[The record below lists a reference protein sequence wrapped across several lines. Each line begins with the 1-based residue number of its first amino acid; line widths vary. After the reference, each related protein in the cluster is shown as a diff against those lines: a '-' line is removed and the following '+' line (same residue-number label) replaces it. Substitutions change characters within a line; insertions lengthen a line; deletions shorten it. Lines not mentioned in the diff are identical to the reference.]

1 MWLQR
6 QAGKGLFSMPKLTK
20 RVVDGLQSDGAKHG
34 TLFWDDELN
43 GFGVRVFPSGLK
55 TFVIK
60 FRAHCGR
67 QRRLKLGAFG
77 PLTAE
82 HAREKAKL
90 ELAKVID
97 GEDPADDRDQ
107 RRAALTLNKLCDLY
121 LEAAGAGLVIGR
133 KGVPKKQSTLD
144 SDRSRIDAH
153 IRPLLGHVRAAE
165 VMRADIE
172 TLKRDVALG
181 KTAKDRMLGPRRRS
195 IVRGGKGVVTRL
207 LGTLGAVFAWGQEN
221 GYVDHNPVRGV
232 KRFADQQKKALLTS
246 EQYHWLARAL
256 DWLDV
261 RLDRHGQ
268 RMHSAVGLAAIRFIA
283 LTGVRRG
290 EAQSLRWD
298 EVDLHG
304 TCIALGETKT
314 GPSLRPLSRA
324 AFALV
329 DVQPA
334 IADYVFAGGSEMKG
348 YWGLPGLWLTVQRM
362 AKRLAGKEAA
372 ACRVAPPGAGPLDG
386 LTLHSLRHS
395 FAGVAESLGATI
407 PTIAALLGH
416 RLGGVTGGYIL
427 KRMDVLLIDAANRV
441 ADQVALQMRG
451 EAPPT
456 NIIAF
461 QPRGRRPAPLAAL
474 AAGVDRTSGSRSRP
488 GAIRFS
494 EALTPVRVDPGG
506 PDRLFGS
513 GTHP

>member
-1 MWLQR
+1 M
-6 QAGKGLFSMPKLTK
+6 AKLTK
-20 RVVDGLQSDGAKHG
+20 RVIDGLQSDGSKHG
-34 TLFWDDELN
+34 TLFWDEELS
-43 GFGVRVFPSGLK
+43 GFGVRVYPSGSK
-55 TFVIK
+55 VFVLK
-60 FRAHCGR
+60 FRAKSGR
-67 QRRLKLGAFG
+67 QRWLKLGAFG

-82 HAREKAKL
+82 QARDKARL
-90 ELAKVID
+90 EMAKVID

-107 RRAALTLNKLCDLY
+107 LRAALTINKLCDLY
-121 LEAAGAGLVIGR
+121 LEAADAGLVLGR
-133 KGVPKKQSTLD
+133 KGLPKKQSTID
-144 SDRSRIDAH
+144 SDRCRVGAH
-153 IRPLLGHVRAAE
+153 IRPLIGHVRATE
-165 VMRADIE
+165 VTRADVE

-195 IVRGGKGVVTRL
+195 IVKGGKGVVTRL

-221 GYVDHNPVRGV
+221 GYVEHNPVRGV

-256 DWLDV
+256 DWLDG
-261 RLDRHGQ
+261 RIDKHGH

-290 EAQSLRWD
+290 EAQNLRWD

-334 IADYVFAGGSEMKG
+334 IADYVFAGGSEAKG
-348 YWGLPGLWLTVQRM
+348 YWGLPGLWQTVQRT
-362 AKRLAGKEAA
+362 AKRLAHTEAA
-372 ACRVAPPGAGPLDG
+372 AAGATPPAMGPLEG

-427 KRMDVLLIDAANRV
+427 KRVDVLLIDAANRV
-441 ADQVALQMRG
+441 ADQIALQMRG
-451 EAPPT
+451 EAPPS

-461 QPRGRRPAPLAAL
+461 QPRGRRAAPLAAL
-474 AAGVDRTSGSRSRP
+474 AA
-488 GAIRFS
+488 
-494 EALTPVRVDPGG
+494 
-506 PDRLFGS
+506 
-513 GTHP
+513 

>member
-1 MWLQR
+1 M
-6 QAGKGLFSMPKLTK
+6 AKLTK
-20 RVVDGLQSDGAKHG
+20 RVIDGLQSDGSKHG
-34 TLFWDDELN
+34 TLFWDDDLS
-43 GFGVRVFPSGLK
+43 GFGVRVYPSGSK
-55 TFVIK
+55 VFFVK
-60 FRAHCGR
+60 FRAPSGR
-67 QRRLKLGAFG
+67 QRWLKLGAFG

-97 GEDPADDRDQ
+97 GEDPADNRDQ
-107 RRAALTLNKLCDLY
+107 LRAALTVNRLCDLY
-121 LEAAGAGLVIGR
+121 LEAAEAGLVIGR
-133 KGVPKKQSTLD
+133 KGMPKKKSTLD
-144 SDRSRIDAH
+144 SDRSRINAH
-153 IRPLLGHVRAAE
+153 VRPLLGHVRATE
-165 VMRADIE
+165 VTRADVE
-172 TLKRDVALG
+172 GLKRDVALG
-181 KTAKDRMLGPRRRS
+181 KTAKDRKLGPRARS
-195 IVRGGKGVVTRL
+195 IVKGGKGCVTRL

-256 DWLDV
+256 DWLDA

-290 EAQSLRWD
+290 EAQNLRWD

-304 TCIALGETKT
+304 TCMALGETKT
-314 GPSLRPLSRA
+314 GLSLRPLSRA
-324 AFALV
+324 AYAIV

-348 YWGLPGLWLTVQRM
+348 YWGLPGLWLTVQRT
-362 AKRLAGKEAA
+362 AKRLARKEAA
-372 ACRVAPPGAGPLDG
+372 ACGVILPAAGPLDG

-427 KRMDVLLIDAANRV
+427 KRVDVLLIDAANRV
-441 ADQVALQMRG
+441 ADQIALQMRG
-451 EAPPT
+451 EAPPS
-456 NIIAF
+456 NVIAF
-461 QPRGRRPAPLAAL
+461 QPRGRRPAPVNAL
-474 AAGVDRTSGSRSRP
+474 AA
-488 GAIRFS
+488 
-494 EALTPVRVDPGG
+494 
-506 PDRLFGS
+506 
-513 GTHP
+513 

>member
-1 MWLQR
+1 M
-6 QAGKGLFSMPKLTK
+6 AKLTK
-20 RVVDGLQSDGAKHG
+20 RVIDGLQSDGAKHG
-34 TLFWDDELN
+34 TLFWDDELS
-43 GFGVRVFPSGLK
+43 GFGVRVYPSGAK
-55 TFVIK
+55 VFVLK
-60 FRAHCGR
+60 FRARSGR
-67 QRRLKLGAFG
+67 QRWLRLGAFG

-82 HAREKAKL
+82 HARDKAKL
-90 ELAKVID
+90 EMAKVID

-107 RRAALTLNKLCDLY
+107 LRTALTINKLCDLY
-121 LEAAGAGLVIGR
+121 LEAADAGLVLGR
-133 KGVPKKQSTLD
+133 KGLAKKQSTID
-144 SDRSRIDAH
+144 SDKCRIGAH
-153 IRPLLGHVRAAE
+153 VRPLIGHVRAAE
-165 VMRADIE
+165 IVRADIE

-221 GYVDHNPVRGV
+221 GYVEHNPVRGV

-246 EQYHWLARAL
+246 EQYHWLAQAL
-256 DWLDV
+256 DWLDA
-261 RLDRHGQ
+261 RIDRHGQ

-290 EAQSLRWD
+290 EAQNLRWD

-314 GPSLRPLSRA
+314 GFSLRPLSRA
-324 AFALV
+324 AFAVV
-329 DVQPA
+329 DVQPT
-334 IADYVFAGGSEMKG
+334 IADYVFAGGSETKG
-348 YWGLPGLWLTVQRM
+348 YWGLPGLWLTVQRT
-362 AKRLAGKEAA
+362 AKRLSRKEAA
-372 ACRVAPPGAGPLDG
+372 AHGAAPPAVGPLDG

-427 KRMDVLLIDAANRV
+427 KRVDVLLIDAANRV
-441 ADQVALQMRG
+441 ADQIALQMRG
-451 EAPPT
+451 EAPPS

-461 QPRGRRPAPLAAL
+461 QPRGRRPAQPAAL
-474 AAGVDRTSGSRSRP
+474 AA
-488 GAIRFS
+488 
-494 EALTPVRVDPGG
+494 
-506 PDRLFGS
+506 
-513 GTHP
+513 